1 MLISGRRC
9 WCKCQKTAV
18 NGVEVLFMHPDAVN
32 GDKENGFKERATS
45 LNRDLAPE
53 GVFSRFD
60 GT

>member
-1 MLISGRRC
+1 MP
-9 WCKCQKTAV
+9 KTAV